1 MKDIVVQ
8 LIRRF
13 IPTAAHL
20 GEWEFLSPVAS
31 GKPVGWHEME
41 DSRRVLILAD
51 PGAGK
56 TFEALDRARK
66 IRDRGAKAFFI
77 RIEAINATFETA
89 FEVGTAAEFAEWLVS
104 NEDAWLFLD
113 SVDEAQ
119 LETPRALEDAI
130 RLFGARIHD
139 ARERAHI
146 FITSREDAWKAL
158 SDRTLVEQYL
168 PFGAPSDEAAAENEG
183 DKEATPDLQVFRL
196 AGLKIDQIRL
206 FAGHY
211 GIGDVSAFV
220 AAIERGNLMS
230 LAERPFDL
238 KALIR
243 KWQAD
248 QALGGRL
255 DVLRRM
261 IELLLAPLSSGTS
274 QPKIDADRAR
284 NGARS
289 LAAAVTLTGQS
300 IICLPDGLMS
310 ADRIAPAEVLPDWSE
325 AELQALL
332 RTGIFDDIVYTSVRF
347 RHREIREL
355 LTAEWAAELMS
366 RPDARPDVEALFF
379 RTQYGEEV
387 IVPRMRPTLA
397 WLLLLDE
404 AVRDRALGLEPEIAT
419 EGGDP
424 SHLPLPVRQAM
435 LAEIVERIA
444 AEKE

>member
-8 LIRRF
+8 LIRRLV
-13 IPTAAHL
+13 PTAAQL
-20 GEWEFLSPVAS
+20 GEWEFLSSAAS
-31 GKPVGWHEME
+31 GRPVRWHELE
-41 DSRRVLILAD
+41 DYRRVLILAD

-56 TFEALDRARK
+56 TFEALDRAQR
-66 IRDRGAKAFFI
+66 IRDRGARAFFI
-77 RIEAINATFETA
+77 RIEAINETFDAA
-89 FEVGTAAEFAEWLVS
+89 FEVGTATEFAEWLLS
-104 NEDAWLFLD
+104 NEDAWFFLD

-168 PFGAPSDEAAAENEG
+168 PFGAPADTAAGVSED
-183 DKEATPDLQVFRL
+183 DKVTTPDLQVFRL
-196 AGLKIDQIRL
+196 AGLKIDEIKL
-206 FAGHY
+206 FAAHY
-211 GIGDVSAFV
+211 GVGDVSAFV

-255 DVLRRM
+255 DVLGRM
-261 IELLLAPLSSGTS
+261 IELLLAPLWTAASL
-274 QPKIDADRAR
+274 PKIEADKARA
-284 NGARS
+284 GARS
-289 LAAAVTLTGQS
+289 LAAAVTLTGQN

-310 ADRIAPAEVLPDWSE
+310 ADRIAPAKVLPDWSE

-332 RTGIFDDIVYTSVRF
+332 RTGIFDDIVYTSARF

-355 LTAEWAAELMS
+355 LTAEWAAELMN

-397 WLLLLDE
+397 WLLALDE
-404 AVRDRALGLEPEIAT
+404 AVRNRALALEPEIAT

-435 LAEIVERIA
+435 LTEIVERIA
-444 AEKE
+444 AEEE